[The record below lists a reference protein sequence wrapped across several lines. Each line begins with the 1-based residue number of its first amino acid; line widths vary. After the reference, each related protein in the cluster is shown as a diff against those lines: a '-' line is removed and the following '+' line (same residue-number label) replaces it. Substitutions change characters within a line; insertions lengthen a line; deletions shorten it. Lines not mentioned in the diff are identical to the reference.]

1 MDSNRLAGELR
12 TIASTVASGGS
23 LARWREAMGPQ
34 DVIVLIDGCGN
45 MQIFVGIDA
54 DDDGIR
60 LLRTLLHG

>member
-1 MDSNRLAGELR
+1 
-12 TIASTVASGGS
+12 
-23 LARWREAMGPQ
+23 MGPQ